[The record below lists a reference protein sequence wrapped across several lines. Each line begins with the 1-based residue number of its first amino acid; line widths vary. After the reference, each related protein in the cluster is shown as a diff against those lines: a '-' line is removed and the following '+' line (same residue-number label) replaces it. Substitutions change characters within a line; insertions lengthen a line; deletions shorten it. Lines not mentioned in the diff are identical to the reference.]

1 MGWEFLT
8 LLLLN
13 KILIIS
19 MDIFAEITGI
29 KYQKIFTSE
38 LKLIN
43 DSDFEINLIPSTCLL
58 NCSDNNV
65 NFSICKWVSPKRT
78 RSYPYERVYNILSS
92 SKKISVIPVIKDE
105 GIESDRDFIQW
116 DTISLMSLLDVYV
129 ILGYYDNAI
138 KHKTRKNKITNQ
150 QFNSN
155 YINQKINEIKHYH
168 SSALHW
174 NLKEIRESLPSLID
188 KVKKSYQDISNK
200 LNVQLHDEKGIDK
213 FQEIILKGLNNFMEN
228 SREKAYLA
236 QIREKQIIQPKEVL
250 STLSKATITIKNYL
264 GGLYFFTVDE
274 VSIINNQLYLIE
286 SKHSKNSKLPSLS
299 DIKDGLLKM
308 ILYSNFEN
316 TKLNHNLI
324 KQIPVLNL
332 SSNKLFGLIDSSK
345 HNREE
350 INQFFHQNKLSNK
363 QIDIINTLFQ
373 EANINNFM
381 VKIGGVLND

>member
-1 MGWEFLT
+1 
-8 LLLLN
+8 
-13 KILIIS
+13 

-29 KYQKIFTSE
+29 KYKKVFTSE

-43 DSDFEINLIPSTCLL
+43 DSDFDVNLIPSTCLL
-58 NCSDNNV
+58 SCSDNNV
-65 NFSICKWVSPKRT
+65 NFSICKWLSPKRT

-92 SKKISVIPVIKDE
+92 SKKISIIPIIKDE
-105 GIESDRDFIQW
+105 GINGDRDFIQW

-138 KHKTRKNKITNQ
+138 KHKTRKDKITNQ
-150 QFNSN
+150 KFNRN
-155 YINQKINEIKHYH
+155 YINNKINEIKNYH

-188 KVKKSYQDISNK
+188 KIKESYRDISNQ

-228 SREKAYLA
+228 SREKAHLA
-236 QIREKQIIQPKEVL
+236 QIREKQTIQPKEVL
-250 STLSKATITIKNYL
+250 NTLSKATITIKNYL

-274 VSIINNQLYLIE
+274 VNITDNQLYLIE

-308 ILYSNFEN
+308 ILYSNLEN
-316 TKLNHNLI
+316 TKMNDNFI
-324 KQIPVLNL
+324 IQIPVLNL
-332 SSNKLFGLIDSSK
+332 SSNKLLGLIDSSK
-345 HNREE
+345 HNQEE
-350 INQFFHQNKLSNK
+350 VNKFYHQNKLSNK
-363 QIDIINTLFQ
+363 QIYIINTLFQ
-373 EANINNFM
+373 EANINKFI
-381 VKIGGVLND
+381 VKIGGILND